1 MNLPSKTKFIGE
13 LRKTL
18 ATAEE
23 KIFLLAIYVFSL
35 IHHLSAPPRATG
47 EHYFWHIYRAV
58 MRLLE
63 DFQLLGIWNMRIV
76 AILLLHDVIEDAK
89 KAGFDPALLLKK
101 VTRLFGNEIAFGT
114 MAITKQGRDHS
125 HNVLGRLIY
134 FFYWLSLIAKIYDRN
149 DNLSTLHGMEIEDQY
164 RKLAETEKYFPSI
177 FNRVEAE
184 IKIAVK
190 YRSFDKNWLKLV
202 PMLRRRQARLIR
214 GNYARLARE
223 ARDANK

>member
-1 MNLPSKTKFIGE
+1 MNLPSKTKFIQE

-18 ATAEE
+18 ATAED
-23 KIFLLAIYVFSL
+23 KIFLVTIYVFSL
-35 IHHLSAPPRATG
+35 IHHLTAPPRATG

-63 DFQLLGIWNMRIV
+63 DFQQLGIWNMRIV

-89 KAGFDPALLLKK
+89 KAGFDPELLHRK
-101 VTRLFGNEIAFGT
+101 VIARFGDEIAFGT

-125 HNVLGRLIY
+125 HHVLARLMY
-134 FFYWLSLIAKIYDRN
+134 FFYWLSLLAKIYDRN
-149 DNLSTLHGMEIEDQY
+149 DNLFTLHGMETKDQY

-190 YRSFDKNWLKLV
+190 CRGFDKNWLKLV
-202 PMLRRRQARLIR
+202 PMLRKRQARLIHW
-214 GNYARLARE
+214 NYTRLARE
-223 ARDANK
+223 ATK